1 MKICTVCR
9 CRIWKPGQHLWKVR
23 GFDGSLEDD
32 TSPHNLLLFL
42 IWLVYW
48 RYDCHWPGKKI
59 SYQSNFPIWSSYNAD
74 TLEIIAKKHKN
85 VCRIIFQ
92 TGGSCFLK
100 SSRRL
105 RPTKSFKGQT
115 IVDTELSFLVK
126 PEALDRLEERYEEMN
141 PTITDV
147 LKNLV
152 ITQEELENAVGT
164 VGTAWTPYYR

>member
-1 MKICTVCR
+1 
-9 CRIWKPGQHLWKVR
+9 
-23 GFDGSLEDD
+23 
-32 TSPHNLLLFL
+32 
-42 IWLVYW
+42 
-48 RYDCHWPGKKI
+48 
-59 SYQSNFPIWSSYNAD
+59 
-74 TLEIIAKKHKN
+74 
-85 VCRIIFQ
+85 
-92 TGGSCFLK
+92 LK